1 MDAFLTAYNAGEYD
15 QVMVVVTILVAV
27 AGAMWFNHR
36 AIPRRRF
43 YKALRKAKQSLDS
56 RGPDDGQT
64 QWDIYEALDRW
75 EEWQGRK
82 VPFLAYADRE
92 FEVDAVTLGQALPPS
107 RPRHVM

>member
-1 MDAFLTAYNAGEYD
+1 MAALLTAIDSGDYD
-15 QVMVVVTILVAV
+15 QVMVVVAILVAV

-36 AIPRRRF
+36 AAPRRRF
-43 YKALRKAKQSLDS
+43 YKAFRTAMQSLES
-56 RGPDDGQT
+56 RGPYDGQT

-82 VPFLAYADRE
+82 VPFLAYADRG
-92 FEVDAVTLGQALPPS
+92 FEVDAVTLEQELPPS